1 MTRNV
6 LPFVALS
13 ATVLL
18 APVTPAL
25 ADRDPTAEE
34 RTRIEAVLREEGF
47 TAWEDIEL
55 EDEGYWEVD
64 DAVGSDGREYDLHLD
79 TDLGIIRRDPD

>member
-1 MTRNV
+1 VTRNV

-55 EDEGYWEVD
+55 EDEGHWEVD

-79 TDLGIIRRDPD
+79 AGLDIIRRDPD